1 MIKNVQKYF
10 KTRIQSVMEAKDEAT
25 SEHAIQLATA
35 ALLIEMTHADFH
47 VTGDE
52 RNTVRK
58 LLQKAFDLSLEETRE
73 LISLAEQEVKQA
85 SSLYQFT
92 DLVDKNF
99 PVEKKRDV
107 VKMLWRV
114 AFADD
119 HKDMHEEYL
128 VRKIADLIHVSHKDF
143 IQARHAVESEIAN
156 AST

>member
-1 MIKNVQKYF
+1 MIKSMQQFF
-10 KTRIQSVMEAKDEAT
+10 KNRIQSVMEVDDKAT

-47 VTGDE
+47 VTEDE
-52 RNTVRK
+52 KNAVKRA
-58 LLQKAFDLSLEETRE
+58 LQKAFELSVAETKE
-73 LISLAEQEVKQA
+73 LISLAEQEVKEA

-92 DLVDKNF
+92 DLIDKNF
-99 PVEKKRDV
+99 TMKQKKEVVEL
-107 VKMLWRV
+107 LWQV

-143 IQARHAVESEIAN
+143 IQARHMIEGAISDESR
-156 AST
+156 

>member
-1 MIKNVQKYF
+1 MIKTMQQFF
-10 KTRIQSVMEAKDEAT
+10 KTRIQPVMTVDDKAT
-25 SEHAIQLATA
+25 SVHAYHLATA

-47 VTGDE
+47 VTDAE
-52 RNTVRK
+52 KSAVRK
-58 LLQKAFDLSLEETRE
+58 ALQKVFEIPAEEARE
-73 LISLAEQEVKQA
+73 LIALAEQEVKQA

-99 PVEKKRDV
+99 TPEQKKHVVE
-107 VKMLWRV
+107 MLWRV

-143 IQARHAVESEIAN
+143 IKARHVVEGEFAKEPD
-156 AST
+156 